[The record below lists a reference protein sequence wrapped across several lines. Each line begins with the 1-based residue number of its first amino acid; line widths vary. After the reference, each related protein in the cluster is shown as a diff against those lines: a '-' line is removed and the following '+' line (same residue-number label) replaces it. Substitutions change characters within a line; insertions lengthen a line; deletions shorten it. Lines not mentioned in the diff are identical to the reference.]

1 MSTTNLEE
9 ILAILKEIRL
19 KHMASK
25 IEEDLQKLLPKEQE
39 LILKLLHQWVQT
51 EKTERWS
58 SHIAARIHAAKF
70 IRTQTLD
77 EFNFEHNKSVR
88 SIQKTYL
95 KLFHSMSEQEL
106 PSAIFSGEAG
116 LGKTHLARS
125 LGYGACQK
133 GLSVLFIATSDMV
146 NALTRAEK
154 SYQLSQELRKYK
166 RPQVLILDELGYVSM
181 DTQGSNLFFQVI
193 SARHDQGLGTIATTN
208 LPFGKWN
215 QIFANNAI
223 VHAIIDRLVGDAEV
237 FYLEGTS
244 YREHQKKARQLKQ
257 NKG

>member
-1 MSTTNLEE
+1 MSAPGLEE
-9 ILAILKEIRL
+9 TLAILKEIRL
-19 KHMASK
+19 KHMASR

-39 LILKLLHQWVQT
+39 LVLRLLQQWAQT
-51 EKTERWS
+51 EKSERWS
-58 SHIAARIHAAKF
+58 SHISSRVAAAKF
-70 IRTQTLD
+70 IRIQTLD
-77 EFNFEHNKSVR
+77 DFNFEFNKSVR

-95 KLFHSMSEQEL
+95 KLFHSISEQEL

-116 LGKTHLARS
+116 LGKTHLARA

-133 GLSVLFIATSDMV
+133 GLSVLFVATSDMV

-154 SYQLSQELRKYK
+154 SFQLSQELKKYK
-166 RPQVLILDELGYVSM
+166 RPQVLILDELGYVNM
-181 DTQGSNLFFQVI
+181 DSQGSNLFFQVI

-223 VHAIIDRLVGDAEV
+223 VHAIVDRLVGDAEV
-237 FYLEGTS
+237 FYLEGQS
-244 YREHQKKARQLKQ
+244 YREFKKKARQLKQ
-257 NKG
+257 SKG